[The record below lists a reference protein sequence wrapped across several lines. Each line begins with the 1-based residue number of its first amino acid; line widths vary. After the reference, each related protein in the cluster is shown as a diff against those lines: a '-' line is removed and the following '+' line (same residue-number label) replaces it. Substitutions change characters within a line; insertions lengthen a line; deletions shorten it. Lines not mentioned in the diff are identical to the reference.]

1 MLSKQVILL
10 LLTIFAS
17 RSIQAQTCTALGQ
30 NPSTAFP
37 VCGTT
42 TFTQT
47 TVPICA
53 TNDLYVPGCTGNS
66 TANYQNKNPYWY
78 KFTCFSSGTL
88 GFLVTPSNL
97 GDDYDWQLYDVTG
110 HNVNDVYTDPSLVVA
125 GNWSGTYGA
134 TGASSSGVNYIQCA
148 SDPADNKPSFA
159 AMPQLIQGHEY
170 ILLISHF
177 TDSQSGYSLSFGG
190 GSANI
195 TDPTEPHL
203 KSSRTACDGTTT
215 TVRLNKRMKC
225 NSLSIDG
232 SEFTINPPLANVVS
246 AVGFGCSAGFDMDYV
261 NRLFTPFQRL
271 HGEAE
276 FERLYPPMAA

>member
-148 SDPADNKPSFA
+148 SDPADNKPS
-159 AMPQLIQGHEY
+159 
-170 ILLISHF
+170 
-177 TDSQSGYSLSFGG
+177 
-190 GSANI
+190 
-195 TDPTEPHL
+195 
-203 KSSRTACDGTTT
+203 
-215 TVRLNKRMKC
+215 
-225 NSLSIDG
+225 
-232 SEFTINPPLANVVS
+232 
-246 AVGFGCSAGFDMDYV
+246 
-261 NRLFTPFQRL
+261 
-271 HGEAE
+271 
-276 FERLYPPMAA
+276 